1 MPVDQAT
8 IRYRKKEWQVRS
20 GMTIRSAIEKGELDP
35 LAVLALKEKRLVN
48 DQTILES
55 GDEIRLIDVISG
67 G

>member
-1 MPVDQAT
+1 MAQAT

-20 GMTIRSAIEKGELDP
+20 GMTIRSAIEKADLDP

-48 DQTILES
+48 DQTILEPD
-55 GDEIRLIDVISG
+55 DEIRLIDVISG

>member
-1 MPVDQAT
+1 MPIGQAT

-20 GMTIRSAIEKGELDP
+20 GMTVRSAIEKAGMDP

-48 DQTILES
+48 DQTILEPD
-55 GDEIRLIDVISG
+55 DEIRLIDVISG

>member
-1 MPVDQAT
+1 MPGGQAT

-20 GMTIRSAIEKGELDP
+20 GMTIRSAIEKADLDP

-48 DQTILES
+48 DQTILEPD
-55 GDEIRLIDVISG
+55 DEIRLIDVISG

>member
-1 MPVDQAT
+1 MGQAT

-20 GMTIRSAIEKGELDP
+20 GMTIRSAIEKADLDP

-48 DQTILES
+48 DQTILEPD
-55 GDEIRLIDVISG
+55 DEIRLIDVISG